1 MRKTIRKAIIVGASS
16 GIGAAL
22 ARRIAAGG
30 GSVALV
36 ARRGD
41 MLADVANSI
50 DTSSGS
56 RVIVVPHDVTRRDE
70 IPGLFQD
77 CTRKLDGLDT
87 IIYAAGV
94 MPTVGPSEFDTEK
107 DASMI
112 EVNTL
117 GAIAWLNEAAL
128 RFDALGSGCIV
139 GISSIAGDRGRRMNP
154 VYCTSKAALN
164 TYLEALRNRL
174 AVKGVQVSTVKPGFV
189 ETDMVAGRS
198 GLLWMISPDEAA
210 DTIVRRVERGAE
222 VFYVPARWRL
232 VGTIVRALPSF
243 LFRRINI

>member
-1 MRKTIRKAIIVGASS
+1 MRDPIQKAIVVGASS

-41 MLADVANSI
+41 MLSQVANSL
-50 DTSSGS
+50 DQTSGS
-56 RVIVVPHDVTRRDE
+56 RAIVVPHDVTRRDE
-70 IPGLFQD
+70 IPGLFQE
-77 CTRKLDGLDT
+77 CTRRLEGLDT

-94 MPTVGPSEFDTEK
+94 LPTVGPEEYNTEK

-128 RFDALGSGCIV
+128 RFDALGSGRIV
-139 GISSIAGDRGRRMNP
+139 GISSIAGDRGRRVNP
-154 VYCTSKAALN
+154 VYCTSKAAMN

-174 AVKGVQVSTVKPGFV
+174 AVKGVQVSTIKPGFV
-189 ETDMVAGRS
+189 ETEMVAGKG
-198 GLLWMISPDEAA
+198 GLLWMISPDVAA
-210 DTIVRRVERGAE
+210 DTIVRRVERGTE
-222 VFYVPARWRL
+222 VFYLPSRWRI